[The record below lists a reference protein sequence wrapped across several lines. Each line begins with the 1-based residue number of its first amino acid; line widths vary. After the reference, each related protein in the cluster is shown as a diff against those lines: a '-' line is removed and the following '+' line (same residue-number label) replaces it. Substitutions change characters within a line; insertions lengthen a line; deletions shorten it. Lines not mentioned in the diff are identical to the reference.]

1 VLVNGM
7 AIELEATVEGAAVV
21 VPGDVV
27 MVTDEVITVRVRV
40 SREGDVPI
48 QGGTP
53 VTGFVMDKGGVFR
66 FDSVVIKRLRS
77 AGQLEMLLEPPDDMH
92 EERRNYFR
100 FHYGLP
106 VRLRLLGE
114 DDKPGARYFAES
126 LDLAGGGLAVMMGE
140 SLESGARVLVR
151 IRLEDPNEAPVEATG
166 HVVRSVEQPSIKA
179 HEYRVAIVF
188 DKIAEADRQRLIQ
201 FIFGKQREFRQ
212 KGLL

>member
-1 VLVNGM
+1 MLSNGM
-7 AIELEATVEGAAVV
+7 AIELEATIDGAPVV
-21 VPGDVV
+21 VPGDIV
-27 MVTDEVITVRVRV
+27 MVTDEVVTVRVRV

-48 QGGTP
+48 HGGTA
-53 VTGFVMDKGGVFR
+53 VSGFVMDKGGVFR

-100 FHYGLP
+100 FSYGLP

-114 DDKPGARYFAES
+114 DDRPGARYFAES
-126 LDLAGGGLAVMMGE
+126 LDLAGGGLAVSMDA
-140 SLESGARVLVR
+140 SLDAGARLLVR
-151 IRLEDPNEAPVEATG
+151 IRLEDPNESPVEAIG
-166 HVVRSVEQPSIKA
+166 HVVRSVEQPSIRA
-179 HEYRVAIVF
+179 REYRVAIVF
-188 DKIAEADRQRLIQ
+188 DKIAEAERQRLIQ